1 MKYLGKILL
10 SIREIFFMMIIHY
23 LFLFICVLII
33 GFDKSIIWGSVIL
46 SIIEIIYIL
55 YKTKGSIFRYKK
67 DSCLLPYIMIGIGI
81 TCIYN
86 MIIFKLGLGFEV
98 NTNVNVVINI
108 FCSGIIGPIFEE
120 VLFRYDL
127 ISRLEKFNSNKWV
140 IIIISSIIFGLFH
153 TNIITI
159 IYAIIVG
166 FINSYIYVKDKH
178 IIKPILIHMSA
189 NLFVNLLDSYNFI
202 ILILGIILIII
213 STLIIKKND

>member
-33 GFDKSIIWGSVIL
+33 GFDKSIIWGSIIL

-98 NTNVNVVINI
+98 NTNVNVVTEMTNLIDA
-108 FCSGIIGPIFEE
+108 S
-120 VLFRYDL
+120 RSYDANVTA
-127 ISRLEKFNSNKWV
+127 FNSSK
-140 IIIISSIIFGLFH
+140 SMALKGLE
-153 TNIITI
+153 IGK
-159 IYAIIVG
+159 A
-166 FINSYIYVKDKH
+166 
-178 IIKPILIHMSA
+178 
-189 NLFVNLLDSYNFI
+189 
-202 ILILGIILIII
+202 
-213 STLIIKKND
+213 